1 MDVVADEEDAD
12 PFLLE
17 LDDEIGDLLGFLR
30 AQCRRRLV
38 HDQHAG
44 VEMDR
49 PRDGDGLALAAR
61 QRAHRHLELGEVRIE
76 ARHHLARLDLHG
88 DVVERA
94 PAAQQFAAQ
103 EQVGRGVEI
112 LGQRQGLI
120 DRLDAVAPGVARAVD
135 RRRPAID
142 PDLAGVGPIGTRQ
155 HLDQRRLAGA
165 VVAEQA
171 HDLAALEVE
180 RHVVDRAHAAEAD
193 AHAAHL
199 DQRGPGIAHPALP
212 FKVRER

>member
-1 MDVVADEEDAD
+1 MPSTSSLVTARVGAVPTSLPFFITATRSARSNTSWMSWLMRKMPM

-17 LDDEIGDLLGFLR
+17 LDDEIGDLLGLLR
-30 AQCRRRLV
+30 AQRGRRLV

-44 VEMDR
+44 VEVDR

-61 QRAHRHLELGEVRIE
+61 ERAHRLLELGEVRIE

-94 PAAQQFAAQ
+94 PAAAQFAAQ

-112 LGQRQGLI
+112 LGQRQGLV

-135 RRRPAID
+135 RGRP
-142 PDLAGVGPIGTRQ
+142 T
-155 HLDQRRLAGA
+155 
-165 VVAEQA
+165 
-171 HDLAALEVE
+171 
-180 RHVVDRAHAAEAD
+180 VDR
-193 AHAAHL
+193 
-199 DQRGPGIAHPALP
+199 ISPASG
-212 FKVRER
+212 R